1 MENENTKLNENAPK
15 GLDTLTCSAVD
26 MTTPLNVEMIKELNE
41 SLKQINES
49 RKCRNFGQPDTG
61 LDRQRDMTEFAALR
75 SIESMSQPMMTYS
88 S

>member
-1 MENENTKLNENAPK
+1 MINENTKLNENAPK

-49 RKCRNFGQPDTG
+49 QKCRNFGQPDTG
-61 LDRQRDMTEFAALR
+61 LDRQRDMTELSVLR
-75 SIESMSQPMMTYS
+75 LIESMSNPIIRHF
-88 S
+88 